1 MNESAHALCW
11 RAPAH
16 CARRM
21 RRVRGSFIATCC
33 TCGESESVCLFCG
46 VVSGVPVHDLCVWCV
61 CVYVCIRRGTQRERP
76 QNAQRAKP
84 AGNGQKTR
92 AGATRA
98 QSAHTRGRD
107 GPLRPTGRCVQ
118 SWVAHHGVRGGAP
131 EEIFASKT
139 IFRTKNAYS
148 EDVKHLVQKL
158 SSRPPRIWAHT
169 TQHDVSRVVRLRQGQ
184 GGKAKGWPTW
194 RAGMGSAGAGLAGGG
209 APWAGPAGHKP
220 IQPAQR

>member
-1 MNESAHALCW
+1 MCVCL
-11 RAPAH
+11 
-16 CARRM
+16 
-21 RRVRGSFIATCC
+21 
-33 TCGESESVCLFCG
+33 SVCLSLILLLG
-46 VVSGVPVHDLCVWCV
+46 WHLSVSLSYIITRVAPHCVNTLRILHSLSLSLCV
-61 CVYVCIRRGTQRERP
+61 CVCVCVCVCGVCALWGSSGP
-76 QNAQRAKP
+76 GRA
-84 AGNGQKTR
+84 
-92 AGATRA
+92 
-98 QSAHTRGRD
+98 
-107 GPLRPTGRCVQ
+107 LRPTGGCVQ
-118 SWVAHHGVRGGAP
+118 SWVAHHGHTGSGAEP
-131 EEIFASKT
+131 QKKILPNTT
-139 IFRTKNAYS
+139 IFRTKNACS